1 MNVSTIEKCLNSNH
15 DKYPSRK
22 ATLINLINTDMNL
35 DALVLFDDILGQ
47 LLEFTCNH
55 KSDINEQAIKQM
67 LRLKDIMYPVM
78 DDELSYQK
86 RKEKLITS
94 YDDLDIDDFPVKVEE
109 LMSLQSA
116 QVYGCDSGQTHYAYS
131 EMDLVNMVR
140 NNKKH

>member
-35 DALVLFDDILGQ
+35 DALVLFDDVLGQ

-55 KSDINEQAIKQM
+55 KLDISEQAIEQM
-67 LRLKDIMYPVM
+67 LRLKDIIHPVM
-78 DDELSYQK
+78 DDETSYQK
-86 RKEKLITS
+86 RVGELITS
-94 YDDLDIDDFPVKVEE
+94 HDDLEKDNFPTKVEE

-116 QVYGCDSGQTHYAYS
+116 QVYGYDIGQTHYAYS
-131 EMDLVNMVR
+131 IDDLIKMAR
-140 NNKKH
+140 HNKQH